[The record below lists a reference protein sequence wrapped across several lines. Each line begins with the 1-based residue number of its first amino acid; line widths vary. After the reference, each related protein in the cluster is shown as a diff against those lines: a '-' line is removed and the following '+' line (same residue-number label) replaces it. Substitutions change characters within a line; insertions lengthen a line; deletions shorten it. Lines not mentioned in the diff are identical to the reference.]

1 MLSELDQRA
10 RDYHALSPSGKLRVS
25 PTKPVMTQDDLSLA
39 YSPGVAAPCLE
50 IARDSNLA
58 ATYTGRSNLV
68 GVISNGTA
76 VLGLG
81 NIGALASKPVMEG
94 KAALFQRFSG
104 INVFDIEIA
113 EEDPDR
119 FCTIVAGLEATFG
132 GINLEDIKAPQC
144 FEIERRLRS
153 EMSIPV
159 FHDDQHGTAVVAGA
173 AIRSGLKIANKNL
186 ADCKLVCSGA
196 GAAAMA
202 CADLLIEMGL
212 LRDNIIMLDSRG
224 VIFPGRNQPMDPY
237 KDRYA
242 TTSAVRSMDE
252 AISGADIFL
261 GLSGPGSINAEQC
274 KRMANDPLVLA
285 LANPNPEIMPEAVHA
300 VRDDAMIC
308 TGRSDYPNQVNNV
321 LCFPFMFRGALDV
334 GASAINEA
342 MKIACVD
349 ALSTLTESE
358 APDEVKAI
366 YPGQEFSLG
375 AGYLLPTPFDP
386 RLIVDIASAVA
397 QAAMDSGVASRP
409 IEDMD
414 GYREHLSK
422 LL

>member
-1 MLSELDQRA
+1 MSEDNDQRA
-10 RDYHALSPSGKLRVS
+10 LDYHALSPAGKLRVS
-25 PTKPVMTQDDLSLA
+25 PTKPVVTQDDLSLA

-50 IARDSNLA
+50 IARDPSLA
-58 ATYTGRSNLV
+58 AKYTGRGNLV
-68 GVISNGTA
+68 AVVTNGTA

-104 INVFDIEIA
+104 INVYDIEID
-113 EEDPDR
+113 EVDPQR

-132 GINLEDIKAPQC
+132 AINLEDIKAPQC

-153 EMSIPV
+153 RMKIPV
-159 FHDDQHGTAVVAGA
+159 FHDDQHGTAVVACA
-173 AIRSGLKIANKNL
+173 AIRSGLKVANKEL
-186 ADCKLVCSGA
+186 VDCKLVCSGA
-196 GAAAMA
+196 GAAAIA
-202 CADLLIEMGL
+202 CMDLLVGMGL

-224 VIFPGRNQPMDPY
+224 VIFPGRDQPMDPY

-242 TTSAVRSMDE
+242 TTGPVRTMDE
-252 AISGADIFL
+252 AIDGADIFL
-261 GLSGPGSINAEQC
+261 GLSGAGAISAEQC
-274 KRMANDPLVLA
+274 QLMAANPLVLA
-285 LANPNPEIMPEAVHA
+285 LANPNPEIMPEAVQA
-300 VRDDAMIC
+300 VRSDAMIC

-349 ALSTLTESE
+349 ALSKLTESE

-397 QAAMDSGVASRP
+397 QAAMDSGVATRP
-409 IEDMD
+409 IKDMAK
-414 GYREHLSK
+414 YREHLST